1 MSVVVAIK
9 EKGRVYLGADS
20 QVTYGGSRKSLSN
33 PNNYKIWKLKGADNC
48 LIGSVGRCRDSNVV
62 RIMGGVITELD
73 ILHNSI
79 NFEWVVST
87 LVPRLFKELEQYSL
101 LDTEGG
107 GVRMTSSFLFAYKD
121 QLYEISNDGC
131 VIEIDDFDAIG
142 SGSCQAVGSL
152 LSTIGKNPTNRIIAA
167 IKASATSDIYVDYP
181 IVLSDT
187 ESTEFLVLEKE
198 NVKNEKDSNKNKTE
212 RLTLKE

>member
-9 EKGRVYLGADS
+9 ENGRVYLGADS

-33 PNNYKIWKLKGADNC
+33 PNNYKIWKLKDAENC
-48 LIGSVGRCRDSNVV
+48 LIGSVGRCRDANVLRILKNVV
-62 RIMGGVITELD
+62 SELD
-73 ILHNSI
+73 VIHNSI

-87 LVPRLFKELEQYSL
+87 LVPRLFRELEQYSL
-101 LDTEGG
+101 LETEGG
-107 GVRMTSSFLFAYKD
+107 LHMNSSFLFAYKD
-121 QLYEISNDGC
+121 QLFEISSDGC

-142 SGSCQAVGSL
+142 SGANQAVGSL
-152 LSTIGKNPTNRIIAA
+152 LSTIGKSPTSRITAA

-187 ESTEFLVLEKE
+187 ESTEFTVIEKE
-198 NVKNEKDSNKNKTE
+198 NKKSEKDNNKNKTE
-212 RLTLKE
+212 